1 MDRRR
6 FLLTSGISLATGGTI
21 GPAALA
27 GVACAPPRPSPGAP
41 PPDASPLRDW
51 DAVRREFS
59 LDPAYV
65 HLALFFIA
73 SHPRPVRESIEQWR
87 RAMDENPFDVVE
99 RGIFEQP
106 GRVQEAAAAY
116 VGARP
121 EEIALTRST
130 TEGLALVYAGLPLRA
145 GQEVLTTTHDHYSHH
160 EASRLAAERVG
171 ATVRRV
177 PLYDDGATASE
188 DEIVDRL
195 ARAIRP
201 ATRTVGVTWVHSSS
215 GVKLP
220 VARIAEVVAR
230 ANAGRDEGARVF
242 LIVDGVHGFG
252 VEDAALPALGC
263 DFFCAGTHKWIFGP
277 RGTGIVWASADTW
290 RLMRPTVPA
299 FAKDPYDLWMRGQD
313 PRGPVQASWV
323 SPGGFHAYEHQWALP
338 AAFAFHQRIGRSRV
352 AARIHELNA
361 QCRDGLAAMPHVRL
375 HTPRSAA
382 LTAGLVCFDV
392 EGMKPEDVV
401 RHLHERRVI
410 GSTTPYGVSYARL
423 APGIVNSPDDVEAAL
438 RAVRELGGKT
448 PVAGR
453 R

>member
-6 FLLTSGISLATGGTI
+6 FLRTSGISLATGRTLG
-21 GPAALA
+21 AAVLA
-27 GVACAPPRPSPGAP
+27 GAACTPPPATGAP
-41 PPDASPLRDW
+41 HAGASPPRDW
-51 DAVRREFS
+51 DAVRREFA
-59 LDPAYV
+59 LDPGYV

-73 SHPRPVRESIEQWR
+73 SHPRPVREAIEQWR

-99 RGIFEQP
+99 RGLFEQP
-106 GRVQEAAAAY
+106 RRVQEAAAAY

-121 EEIALTRST
+121 EEISLTRST
-130 TEGLALVYAGLPLRA
+130 TEGLTLVYAGLPVRA
-145 GQEVLTTTHDHYSHH
+145 GQELLTTTHDHYSHH

-177 PLYDDGATASE
+177 PLYDDSASASE
-188 DEIVDRL
+188 DEIVARL
-195 ARAIRP
+195 TRAIRP
-201 ATRTVGVTWVHSSS
+201 ATRAVGVTWVHSST

-220 VARIAEVVAR
+220 VRRIADVVAQ
-230 ANAGRDEGARVF
+230 ANAGRDEGTRVF
-242 LIVDGVHGFG
+242 LVVDGVHGFG
-252 VEDAALPALGC
+252 VEDQAIPALGC

-290 RLMRPTVPA
+290 HLVRPTVPA
-299 FAKDPYDLWMRGQD
+299 FAKDPYELWMRGQA
-313 PRGPVQASWV
+313 PRGPVEASWV

-338 AAFAFHQRIGRSRV
+338 AAFAFHQGIGRARV

-361 QCRDGLAAMPHVRL
+361 QCRDGLAAMRHVRL
-375 HTPRSAA
+375 RTPRSAA

-401 RHLHERRVI
+401 RRLRERRI
-410 GSTTPYGVSYARL
+410 IASTTPYGVSYARL
-423 APGIVNSPDDVEAAL
+423 APGIVNSPQDVEAAL
-438 RAVRELGGKT
+438 RAVRQLGDKL
-448 PVAGR
+448 PVAER